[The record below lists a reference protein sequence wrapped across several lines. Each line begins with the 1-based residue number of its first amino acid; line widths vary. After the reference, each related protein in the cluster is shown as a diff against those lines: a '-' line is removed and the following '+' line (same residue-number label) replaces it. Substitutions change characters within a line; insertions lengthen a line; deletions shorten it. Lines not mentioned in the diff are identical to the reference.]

1 MISITQTK
9 SLMGQRLT
17 VSLCVKAKG
26 QQSFGDF
33 RRKKQIEFVDFCPP
47 ELSLMRIHYLNGIV
61 KVERRGERFL
71 EKYATKSSLVWA
83 CKKYGLDFIIFGI
96 HMYTYQ
102 VHNTYITTYLP
113 CPDVS
118 GPENLKKSKPKNIVK
133 SNKSISRIFF

>member
-47 ELSLMRIHYLNGIV
+47 ELSLMRIHYLNGIL
-61 KVERRGERFL
+61 KVEKEGEQQGERGF
-71 EKYATKSSLVWA
+71 W
-83 CKKYGLDFIIFGI
+83 
-96 HMYTYQ
+96 
-102 VHNTYITTYLP
+102 
-113 CPDVS
+113 
-118 GPENLKKSKPKNIVK
+118 KNMRQKVV
-133 SNKSISRIFF
+133 